1 MILLSWPVALL
12 AQAPPIPEKKPAAD
26 AVAPGPRQ
34 VRVVYLNRWPYSF
47 NTPEGPKGASID
59 VLNLIA
65 NQNNW
70 SISYQQANTQEQV
83 VTKLVSNA
91 ADMAVGGLTITMD
104 RTLFLDFGHVY
115 QIVPLQMVVRD
126 STGKLEVYRHLVMGL
141 VNPAM
146 LTILA
151 LGVGVTVVA
160 GWLIS
165 RLESGRNPEVF
176 PPSFHENVW
185 WSGQTLVAHNCGARV
200 PRSHRGRTIA
210 MFLMFGGTIFTAQIT
225 ALLTTNLSRSLE
237 ANAPITGPSDIS
249 GRLVGTVKDTYAL
262 EWLVGNLIT
271 AQGFATLDEALDA
284 LERGEVSAVVFDSY
298 ALIPAMA
305 QRANSHLRLINSHFG
320 VHPHAILMQKDS
332 PFHQPVNI
340 SIARLIEDGSLD
352 EISQRWLAV
361 RYPRQE
367 QEAN

>member
-1 MILLSWPVALL
+1 MLMFLLSWPLALL
-12 AQAPPIPEKKPAAD
+12 AQSSPAPEETP
-26 AVAPGPRQ
+26 VARGPNQ

-65 NQNNW
+65 AQNNW
-70 SISYQQANTQEQV
+70 SISFQQANTQEQV
-83 VTKLVSNA
+83 VTRLVSNA

-126 STGKLEVYRHLVMGL
+126 STGKMEVFRHLMLGL
-141 VNPAM
+141 INPAM
-146 LTILA
+146 LNILA
-151 LGVGVTVVA
+151 LGIGVTVLA

-165 RLESGRNPEVF
+165 RLESGQNPDIF

-271 AQGFATLDEALDA
+271 AQGYPTLDDALNA

-305 QRANSHLRLINSHFG
+305 QRTDSHLRLIGSHFG

-332 PFHQPVNI
+332 PYRSAVNTSI
-340 SIARLIEDGSLD
+340 SHLIENGSLD
-352 EISQRWLAV
+352 DITQRWLTV
-361 RYPRQE
+361 RYPRQ
-367 QEAN
+367 QQSAN